1 MRQIIYRKGSFP
13 RNEIFKTS
21 YRPKYQAY
29 TIRHNII
36 GKKLKSVT
44 GGTIIEYQA
53 GTDYLERFKEGYKEG
68 YNEEVKRI
76 LERLTEMNKLT
87 KEEAEH
93 FARQYTK

>member
-44 GGTIIEYQA
+44 GGTIIEYQTR
-53 GTDYLERFKEGYKEG
+53 TDYLEGFKEG
-68 YNEEVKRI
+68 YNEEVERI

-93 FARQYTK
+93 FARQK

>member
-1 MRQIIYRKGSFP
+1 MKQIIYRKGSFP

-36 GKKLKSVT
+36 GKKLKSVM

-53 GTDYLERFKEGYKEG
+53 RTDYLEGFKEG

>member
-21 YRPKYQAY
+21 YRPKHQEY

-53 GTDYLERFKEGYKEG
+53 RTDYLEGFKEG
-68 YNEEVKRI
+68 
-76 LERLTEMNKLT
+76 
-87 KEEAEH
+87 
-93 FARQYTK
+93 